1 MSTESGATRRRG
13 KEANGSSENLV
24 DGLKESQ
31 TTVTK
36 EETSTGGATTTTTTE
51 EESMAF
57 LSRLNPKW
65 KNWWIRGMFTLVM
78 FGGFAVIIYFG
89 PLALILLIQCIQIKC
104 YHEIISI
111 GHKKYQKY
119 NLPWFRSLSWYFLL
133 CANFFFYGESI
144 TDYFNGNPNPP
155 VDDESEEVVK
165 AYITY
170 HRLISYSLYLIGL
183 ILFVLSLKKD
193 HYKVQFSL
201 FGWTHVTLLIV
212 VTQSHFIM
220 QTLFEGLIW
229 FFLPVSMVICND
241 IFAYIFGF
249 FFGRTPLIK
258 LSPKKTWEGFIGGG
272 VTTVIYGWLVSY
284 FMCEYQYFICPV
296 EFSGS
301 ITDFKT
307 VCEPSPLYQLTA
319 FNIPAPVKYLLG
331 FGGLTQDDVWLY
343 PMQFHSIV
351 LSLFSSLIAPFG
363 GFFASGFKRAF
374 KVKDFGDTIP
384 GHGGLVDRFDCQF
397 LMATFVYV
405 YHSTFIRAPQP
416 HKVLQQVLS
425 LLPEQQLNI
434 YKELKSSLLRR
445 GLL

>member
-1 MSTESGATRRRG
+1 MSTEAGATRRRG
-13 KEANGSSENLV
+13 KDSNGSSENLA
-24 DGLKESQ
+24 DALKKSQ
-31 TTVTK
+31 TTITK
-36 EETSTGGATTTTTTE
+36 EEAIATE
-51 EESMAF
+51 PAADEESMQL
-57 LSRLNPKW
+57 LSSLNPKW
-65 KNWWIRGMFTLVM
+65 RNWWIRGMFTLVM
-78 FGGFAVIIYFG
+78 FSGFAVIIYCG

-111 GHKKYQKY
+111 GHKKYEKY

-144 TDYFNGNPNPP
+144 TDYINGNPNPP

-170 HRLISYSLYLIGL
+170 HRLISYLLYLIGF
-183 ILFVLSLKKD
+183 ILFVFSLKKD

-220 QTLFEGLIW
+220 QTLFEGLLW

-272 VTTVIYGWLVSY
+272 VTTVIYGWLVSH
-284 FMCEYQYFICPV
+284 FMCQYQYFVCPV

-301 ITDFKT
+301 ITDFQT
-307 VCEPSPLYQLTA
+307 VCEPSSLYRLTA

-331 FGGLTQDDVWLY
+331 FGGLSQDDVWLY
-343 PMQFHSIV
+343 PMQFHSII

-405 YHSTFIRAPQP
+405 YHNTFIRAPQP

-425 LLPEQQLNI
+425 LLPEHQMNI
-434 YKELKSSLLRR
+434 YKELRSSLLRR

>member
-1 MSTESGATRRRG
+1 MTTEVGTTRRRG
-13 KEANGSSENLV
+13 KDSNGSNENLV
-24 DGLKESQ
+24 DGLKESR
-31 TTVTK
+31 TTVIK
-36 EETSTGGATTTTTTE
+36 EEASAAGPPADE
-51 EESMAF
+51 ENMQL
-57 LSRLNPKW
+57 LSSLNPKW
-65 KNWWIRGMFTLVM
+65 RNWWIRGMFTLVM
-78 FGGFAVIIYFG
+78 FGGFAVIIHFG

-111 GHKKYQKY
+111 GHKNYEKY

-133 CANFFFYGESI
+133 CSNFFFYGESI
-144 TDYFNGNPNPP
+144 TDYFNGNPSPLS
-155 VDDESEEVVK
+155 DDESEEVVK

-170 HRLISYSLYLIGL
+170 HRLISYLLYLIGL
-183 ILFVLSLKKD
+183 ILFVFSLKKD

-201 FGWTHVTLLIV
+201 FAWTHVTLLIV
-212 VTQSHFIM
+212 VTQSHFII

-272 VTTVIYGWLVSY
+272 VTTVIYGWLVSH
-284 FMCEYQYFICPV
+284 FMCQYQYFVCPI

-307 VCEPSPLYQLTA
+307 ACEPSSLYKLTA

-331 FGGLTQDDVWLY
+331 FGGLSQDDVWLY
-343 PMQFHSIV
+343 PMQFHSII

-384 GHGGLVDRFDCQF
+384 GHGGLMDRFDCQL

-405 YHSTFIRAPQP
+405 YHNTFIRAPQP

-425 LLPEQQLNI
+425 LMPEHQLSV
-434 YKELKSSLLRR
+434 YKELQSSLLKR
-445 GLL
+445 GLLK

>member
-1 MSTESGATRRRG
+1 MSTESSATRRRG
-13 KEANGSSENLV
+13 KEGLAANGSSENLLE
-24 DGLKESQ
+24 GMKENQ
-31 TTVTK
+31 ETDTR
-36 EETSTGGATTTTTTE
+36 EETSSLAAATSE
-51 EESMAF
+51 QESMPF
-57 LSRLNPKW
+57 LSSLNPKW
-65 KNWWIRGMFTLVM
+65 RNWWIRGMFTLVM
-78 FGGFAVIIYFG
+78 FVGFAVIIYFG
-89 PLALILLIQCIQIKC
+89 PFALILLIQCIQIKC

-111 GHKKYQKY
+111 GHKKYQKH
-119 NLPWFRSLSWYFLL
+119 NLPWFRSLSWYFLG

-165 AYITY
+165 TYIPY
-170 HRLISYSLYLIGL
+170 HRLISYALYLIGF
-183 ILFVLSLKKD
+183 ILFVFSLKKD
-193 HYKVQFSL
+193 YYKVQFSL

-212 VTQSHFIM
+212 VTQSHLIM

-272 VTTVIYGWLVSY
+272 VATVIYGWLVSH
-284 FMCEYQYFICPV
+284 FMCQYQYFICPL

-307 VCEPSPLYQLTA
+307 SCEPSSLYRLTA

-331 FGGLTQDDVWLY
+331 FGGLSQDDVWLY
-343 PMQFHSIV
+343 PMQFHSIA
-351 LSLFSSLIAPFG
+351 LSLFCSLIAPFG

-425 LLPEQQLNI
+425 LLPEQQLKV
-434 YKELKSSLLRR
+434 YTELRSNLIRR
-445 GLL
+445 GML